1 MVIDLDKKDLAKYP
15 FLKEAQNL
23 VSSRAYSLDT
33 LLNSNRGKIIANKAA
48 KRVNDAISSD
58 IRFDNLSLEFPEVE
72 ILSYAIARVIVS
84 CMADRAVADRL
95 ARYEAKRADYFL
107 KSEFPD
113 KKRYV
118 AASVGIDPDSNSIP
132 VVNYVGL
139 VSSLRDARWR
149 LVNRDVRDGFVS
161 VSSDDIDELIHER
174 IRSILRDQL
183 PFQVHSS
190 ICELLQPLVGK
201 VSVAYQEKILEKF
214 GQVEE
219 SAFPPC
225 MQSIIQAV
233 SAGTNIPHTARF
245 ALTAFL
251 HTIGMDLTQI
261 VEVYTRAPDFD
272 VSKTMYQV
280 EHISGRSGTEYTPPE
295 CATMRTYGLC
305 VNQNAMCKTVN
316 HPLTYY
322 KKKKKEQ
329 GGNKQKST

>member
-132 VVNYVGL
+132 VVGMSEMAL
-139 VSSLRDARWR
+139 
-149 LVNRDVRDGFVS
+149 S
-161 VSSDDIDELIHER
+161 VSAAM
-174 IRSILRDQL
+174 IL
-183 PFQVHSS
+183 
-190 ICELLQPLVGK
+190 
-201 VSVAYQEKILEKF
+201 
-214 GQVEE
+214 
-219 SAFPPC
+219 
-225 MQSIIQAV
+225 M
-233 SAGTNIPHTARF
+233 N
-245 ALTAFL
+245 
-251 HTIGMDLTQI
+251 
-261 VEVYTRAPDFD
+261 
-272 VSKTMYQV
+272 
-280 EHISGRSGTEYTPPE
+280 
-295 CATMRTYGLC
+295 
-305 VNQNAMCKTVN
+305 
-316 HPLTYY
+316 
-322 KKKKKEQ
+322 
-329 GGNKQKST
+329 